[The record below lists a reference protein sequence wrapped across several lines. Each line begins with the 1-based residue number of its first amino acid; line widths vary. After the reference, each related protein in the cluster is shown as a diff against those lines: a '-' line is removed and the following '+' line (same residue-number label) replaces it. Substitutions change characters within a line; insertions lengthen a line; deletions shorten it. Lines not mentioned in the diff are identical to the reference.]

1 MRMCLGHSL
10 SLTPVRTADDFIVA
24 TCPRRRGACDSK
36 VRQLHASVFV
46 RQDIGTFDVAV
57 DHTLIVQVH
66 QTLQD
71 LRDVHGNE
79 WFGKLAEALAYVVQ
93 RAILAESR
101 YTVSLTHTAFRCG

>member
-24 TCPRRRGACDSK
+24 TCASRRGACDSE

-57 DHTLIVQVH
+57 DNTLVVQVH
-66 QTLQD
+66 QTFQN
-71 LRDVHGNE
+71 LRDVHGNQ

-93 RAILAESR
+93 RAILAKSR
-101 YTVSLTHTAFRCG
+101 YTVSLAHRVLSRG